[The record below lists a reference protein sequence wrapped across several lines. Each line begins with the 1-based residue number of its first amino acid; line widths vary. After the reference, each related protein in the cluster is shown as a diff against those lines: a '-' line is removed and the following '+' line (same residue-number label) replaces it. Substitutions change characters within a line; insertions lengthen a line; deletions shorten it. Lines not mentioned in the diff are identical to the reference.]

1 MNAPPSQTNLG
12 RIGQS
17 AGSAEVIV
25 SGRTMIK
32 PVSAHLW
39 QHARKHTWNISY
51 ALVWHRFDSRAP
63 RTSIWSMGPPMEYI
77 TNHPRDTSVERRAQ
91 QPWVEFGWT
100 QLVRP
105 NPTLPLRRL
114 NHLGLEAT
122 NLRRQ
127 SPPCSTQV
135 GGTSGSA
142 EAHMFGRTRPTA
154 NQPQLSPTS
163 APKLPSH
170 YK

>member
-63 RTSIWSMGPPMEYI
+63 RNKHLIHGPTYGIHHKPSKGYI
-77 TNHPRDTSVERRAQ
+77 CGTESATALGGVRLNTIGSAEPNFAPTQAQPPRAGSY
-91 QPWVEFGWT
+91 QPQEAIPTVQHSSRWNKWFGRST
-100 QLVRP
+100 HVRP
-105 NPTLPLRRL
+105 N
-114 NHLGLEAT
+114 
-122 NLRRQ
+122 Q
-127 SPPCSTQV
+127 
-135 GGTSGSA
+135 
-142 EAHMFGRTRPTA
+142 AH
-154 NQPQLSPTS
+154 SEPTS
-163 APKLPSH
+163 AFS
-170 YK
+170 YKCPQAP